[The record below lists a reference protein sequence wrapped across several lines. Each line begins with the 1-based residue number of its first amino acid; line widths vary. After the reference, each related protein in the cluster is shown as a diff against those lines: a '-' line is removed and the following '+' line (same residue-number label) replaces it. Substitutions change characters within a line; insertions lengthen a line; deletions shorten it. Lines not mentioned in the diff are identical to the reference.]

1 MTNVA
6 NWKITIFYRKIH
18 YFDWAI
24 FHSYVC
30 LPEGI
35 LLGFQQERLPP
46 NNFLEFIDQAWGDG
60 DGDFEAI
67 QASLWREGHPLRK
80 NVFKDSFLV
89 YKKLAERLGLN
100 ATAAVVDV
108 RLAWR
113 CTWCGGLPWYDG
125 GWRYILHLTSTATWW
140 VVQLIKDGGSFHM

>member
-67 QASLWREGHPLRK
+67 QASL
-80 NVFKDSFLV
+80 
-89 YKKLAERLGLN
+89 
-100 ATAAVVDV
+100 
-108 RLAWR
+108 
-113 CTWCGGLPWYDG
+113 
-125 GWRYILHLTSTATWW
+125 
-140 VVQLIKDGGSFHM
+140 